1 MFDKEFLK
9 TLTIMYVEDDDSI
22 RVSLSGILTKI
33 FGEVIVCIDGQDGID
48 KYKQITQIE
57 HRKIDAIVS
66 DINMPNKNGI
76 EMIQGVREFDDE
88 IPVIFTTAHGESNYL
103 MEAIKLKI
111 AYYALKP
118 INTTELL
125 QNISKFCMIEHN
137 KRLVQTKDKEI
148 SQYMDIMN
156 NITSIL
162 KIDTNG
168 NITKA
173 NELLCEISQYTQD
186 ELLNMKID
194 ELLHQN
200 SVIKTYDDAIQLIK
214 DKDLYKGK
222 IKFMAKDQS
231 AFFLNTT
238 IIPIQNDSTGD
249 INGYIYIGIDQTD
262 DELEKQQTM
271 QRVRK
276 NIMEQRTKETTLQK
290 RIKELEA
297 QLQDL
302 QAHSMSKQDTQML
315 IKSLNKEKQKVSKLT
330 AQIGH
335 YEQEILELTKQKNMM
350 LEEDKEKKMREKK
363 QKEYYLNEKEKFQ
376 SKIIELQAK
385 ISKLEAKLK
394 ATTLV

>member
-9 TLTIMYVEDDDSI
+9 TLTIMYVEDDESI
-22 RVSLSGILTKI
+22 RASLSGILTKI
-33 FGEVIVCIDGQDGID
+33 FGEVIVCVDGQDGLE
-48 KYKQITQIE
+48 KFKQITQVE
-57 HRKIDAIVS
+57 HRKIDAIIS

-76 EMIQGVREFDDE
+76 EMIQGVRELDDE

-125 QNISKFCMIEHN
+125 QNVSKFCMIEHN

-148 SQYMDIMN
+148 SQYMEIMN
-156 NITSIL
+156 NITSIF
-162 KIDTNG
+162 KIDTQG
-168 NITKA
+168 KITEA

-186 ELLNMKID
+186 ELLNMTID
-194 ELLHQN
+194 DLLHKD
-200 SVIKTYDDAIQLIK
+200 SVIKTYDDTLQLIK
-214 DKDLYKGK
+214 DKDIYKGK
-222 IKFMAKDQS
+222 IKFMPKDQS

-249 INGYIYIGIDQTD
+249 TNGYIYIGIDQTN

-276 NIMEQRTKETTLQK
+276 NIMEQRTKEATLQK

-302 QAHSMSKQDTQML
+302 QTHSMSKQDTQML
-315 IKSLNKEKQKVSKLT
+315 IKSLNKEKQKVAKLM

-335 YEQEILELTKQKNMM
+335 YEQEILELTKQKNMLM
-350 LEEDKEKKMREKK
+350 EEDKEKKLREKK
-363 QKEYYLNEKEKFQ
+363 QKEHYLNEKEKFQ

>member
-1 MFDKEFLK
+1 
-9 TLTIMYVEDDDSI
+9 MYVEDDESI
-22 RVSLSGILTKI
+22 RASLSGILTKI
-33 FGEVIVCIDGQDGID
+33 FGEVIVCVDGQDGLE
-48 KYKQITQIE
+48 KFKQITQVE
-57 HRKIDAIVS
+57 HRKIDAIIS

-76 EMIQGVREFDDE
+76 EMIQGVRELDDE

-125 QNISKFCMIEHN
+125 QNVSKFCMIEHN

-148 SQYMDIMN
+148 SQYMEIMN
-156 NITSIL
+156 NITSIF
-162 KIDTNG
+162 KIDTQG
-168 NITKA
+168 KITEA

-186 ELLNMKID
+186 ELLNMTID
-194 ELLHQN
+194 DLLHKD
-200 SVIKTYDDAIQLIK
+200 SVIKTYDDTLQLIK
-214 DKDLYKGK
+214 DKDIYKGK

-249 INGYIYIGIDQTD
+249 TNGYIYIGIDQTN

-276 NIMEQRTKETTLQK
+276 NIMEQRTKEATLQK

-302 QAHSMSKQDTQML
+302 QTHSMSKQDTQML
-315 IKSLNKEKQKVSKLT
+315 IKSLNKEKQKVAKLM

-335 YEQEILELTKQKNMM
+335 YEQEILELTKQKNMLM
-350 LEEDKEKKMREKK
+350 EEDKEKKLREKK
-363 QKEYYLNEKEKFQ
+363 QKEHYLNEKEKFQ